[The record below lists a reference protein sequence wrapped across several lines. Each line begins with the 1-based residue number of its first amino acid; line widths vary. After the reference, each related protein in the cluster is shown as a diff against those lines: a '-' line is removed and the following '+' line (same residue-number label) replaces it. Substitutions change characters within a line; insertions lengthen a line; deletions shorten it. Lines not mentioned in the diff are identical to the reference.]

1 VCDEPVS
8 ALDVSTQAGI
18 LELLRELQQQRGLSV
33 VFVSHDLAAVRTVC
47 DRVLIMRDGRVVEE
61 GGTEDVL
68 GAPRDPFTRELVA
81 SSGALGPR

>member
-1 VCDEPVS
+1 
-8 ALDVSTQAGI
+8 
-18 LELLRELQQQRGLSV
+18 
-33 VFVSHDLAAVRTVC
+33 
-47 DRVLIMRDGRVVEE
+47 MRDGRVVEE